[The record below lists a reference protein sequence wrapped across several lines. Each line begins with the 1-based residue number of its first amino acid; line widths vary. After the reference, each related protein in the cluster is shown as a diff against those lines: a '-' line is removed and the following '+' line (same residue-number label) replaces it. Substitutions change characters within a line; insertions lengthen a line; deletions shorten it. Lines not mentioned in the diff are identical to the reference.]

1 MTSTLGI
8 KDGSGWTIFIFGLL
22 ALLFGLVGLLRPE
35 LLLTTL
41 GFTVLDRASR
51 ATGDYTLVYVI
62 ASSMAA
68 VNVGAYYILASLND
82 MKQFYKWTV
91 PFRCLTFLVFGIAIL
106 QGLAPIRFIGVGL
119 WELAGALATGWAL
132 SRESKSRRSI

>member
-1 MTSTLGI
+1 MNSTLGI
-8 KDGSGWTIFIFGLL
+8 RDASGWTIFVFGLL
-22 ALLFGLVGLLRPE
+22 ALLFGLVSLLRPE

-41 GFTVLDRASR
+41 DFTALDRDSR
-51 ATGDYTLVYVI
+51 AAGDYTLVFII

-82 MKQFYKWTV
+82 MKRFYKWTV
-91 PFRCLTFLVFGIAIL
+91 PFRCLTFLVFTIAVL
-106 QGLAPIRFIGVGL
+106 QGLAPNRFLGVGA

-132 SRESKSRRSI
+132 LKESKK

>member
-1 MTSTLGI
+1 MNSTLGI
-8 KDGSGWTIFIFGLL
+8 RDASGWTIFVFGLL

-35 LLLTTL
+35 MLLTTL
-41 GFTVLDRASR
+41 GFTALDRVSR
-51 ATGDYTLVYVI
+51 ATGDYTLVFII

-68 VNVGAYYILASLND
+68 INVGAYYILASLND

-91 PFRCLTFLVFGIAIL
+91 PFRCLTFLVFTMAVL
-106 QGLAPIRFIGVGL
+106 QGLAPNRFLGVGA

-132 SRESKSRRSI
+132 WKESKK

>member
-1 MTSTLGI
+1 MASTMGI
-8 KDGSGWTIFIFGLL
+8 RDTSGWTIFIFGLL
-22 ALLFGLVGLLRPE
+22 AILFGLVGLLRPE

-41 GFTVLDRASR
+41 GFTALDRASR
-51 ATGDYTLVYVI
+51 AAGDYTLVYLI

-91 PFRCLTFLVFGIAIL
+91 PFRCLTFLVFTMAVLQGIA
-106 QGLAPIRFIGVGL
+106 PNRFLGVGI
-119 WELAGALATGWAL
+119 WELTGALATGWAL
-132 SRESKSRRSI
+132 WKDGKW

>member
-1 MTSTLGI
+1 MNSTLGI
-8 KDGSGWTIFIFGLL
+8 RDASGWTIFVFGLL
-22 ALLFGLVGLLRPE
+22 ALLFGIVSLLRPE
-35 LLLTTL
+35 FLLTTL
-41 GFTVLDRASR
+41 GFTALDRASR
-51 ATGDYTLVYVI
+51 AAGDYTLVFII

-91 PFRCLTFLVFGIAIL
+91 PFRCITFLVFTVAVL
-106 QGLAPIRFIGVGL
+106 QGLAPNRFLGVGA

-132 SRESKSRRSI
+132 LKDSKK